1 MYIIP
6 YLYVIKDL
14 NKDLKFW
21 INFEKFFEF

>member
-14 NKDLKFW
+14 NEDLKFW